1 MVGIITVFCQLLEKL
16 IILEKTLHVFKDIYQ
31 HIKRLWLTKKKI
43 KKKRYFQNLTLLKNE
58 NCRLDKGDLPKCMA
72 MMNMYNVL

>member
-31 HIKRLWLTKKKI
+31 HIKRLWLTKNKIQKKVLSKPHII
-43 KKKRYFQNLTLLKNE
+43 KKRE
-58 NCRLDKGDLPKCMA
+58 LPPRQRRPPKL
-72 MMNMYNVL
+72 YGYDEYV

>member
-31 HIKRLWLTKKKI
+31 HIKRLWLTKNKIQKKGTFKTSFKII
-43 KKKRYFQNLTLLKNE
+43 KKRE
-58 NCRLDKGDLPKCMA
+58 LPPRQRRPPK
-72 MMNMYNVL
+72 MYGYDEYV

>member
-31 HIKRLWLTKKKI
+31 HIKRLWLTKKQNSE
-43 KKKRYFQNLTLLKNE
+43 KRYFQNLTLLKNE
-58 NCRLDKGDLPKCMA
+58 NCRLDKGDLPNCMA

>member
-31 HIKRLWLTKKKI
+31 HIKRLWLTKKTKFRKKVLSKPHII
-43 KKKRYFQNLTLLKNE
+43 KKRE
-58 NCRLDKGDLPKCMA
+58 LPPRQRRPPKL
-72 MMNMYNVL
+72 YGYDEYV